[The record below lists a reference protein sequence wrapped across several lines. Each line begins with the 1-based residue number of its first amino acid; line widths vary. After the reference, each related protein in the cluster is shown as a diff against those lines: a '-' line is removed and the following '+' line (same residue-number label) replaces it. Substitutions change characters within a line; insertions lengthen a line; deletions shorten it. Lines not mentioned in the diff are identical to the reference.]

1 MILKESQMVIK
12 ESENAIKESQMVIE
26 SQMIIKKDYFC
37 CFCAV
42 GRKENRY
49 SRELISYYMSIGV
62 DKFVFI
68 DNNLPDTEKFSDVLQ
83 DYIKNGTVDIIE
95 MIGSGKFHS
104 ELFGILYDK
113 YQNQCNW
120 LTFFDFDEYLVL
132 FSKEGKKLAL
142 KEYLS
147 NQKFNNCE
155 AIGFNWVNYGDNDL
169 LYYDNRS
176 SIERFTKPN
185 FNDDTNRFVK
195 SIIRGHLNK
204 EVYSWKNKS
213 STNWRCKSM

>member
-1 MILKESQMVIK
+1 MEIIINKVIHKQKKGNNFFFKILYIIFLLILFLLILKFEINRIFIKKNDNFLKENQMVLKENQMVIK
-12 ESENAIKESQMVIE
+12 ENENVTKESQMVIE

-95 MIGSGKFHS
+95 MIGRENF
-104 ELFGILYDK
+104 IP
-113 YQNQCNW
+113 N
-120 LTFFDFDEYLVL
+120 YLE
-132 FSKEGKKLAL
+132 FCMINIKI
-142 KEYLS
+142 
-147 NQKFNNCE
+147 N
-155 AIGFNWVNYGDNDL
+155 AIG
-169 LYYDNRS
+169 
-176 SIERFTKPN
+176 
-185 FNDDTNRFVK
+185 
-195 SIIRGHLNK
+195 
-204 EVYSWKNKS
+204 
-213 STNWRCKSM
+213 